1 MDAIWSKIK
10 EIGEQ
15 NQGIIRTNAVEEAG
29 VSRVYLKQYV
39 DAGMLVREAKGLYSI
54 SDRLIDEYKL
64 LQERCRQG
72 VYSYGTALFFH
83 RMSDRVPSILHL
95 TVPQGYN
102 ANRIKKSNEHVQF
115 HYVKKEN
122 LSLGIMEIVSPQ
134 GGNIRIYDKERCI
147 CDLVGSR
154 GNMDMQIYTQAIKE
168 YFKSD
173 QVNVR
178 KIIKYAK
185 QFGVEKEIRMYME
198 VLL

>member
-1 MDAIWSKIK
+1 
-10 EIGEQ
+10 
-15 NQGIIRTNAVEEAG
+15 
-29 VSRVYLKQYV
+29 
-39 DAGMLVREAKGLYSI
+39 
-54 SDRLIDEYKL
+54 
-64 LQERCRQG
+64 
-72 VYSYGTALFFH
+72 
-83 RMSDRVPSILHL
+83 
-95 TVPQGYN
+95 
-102 ANRIKKSNEHVQF
+102 
-115 HYVKKEN
+115 
-122 LSLGIMEIVSPQ
+122 MEIVSPQ